1 MNHREAFGQYTVTGQ
16 SPTHHQTTKRRWT
29 ITCQSTDEHRDDASA
44 IKKSLTD
51 PPTFAHVFERHFE
64 SIHRYAQQ
72 RLGPGLADEIA
83 AETFTVAFDRRE
95 GYSADRPDARPW
107 LLGIATNL
115 MSRYFRAERRRLKA
129 YGAAGRSLPTVPDAD
144 GSLLGPN
151 VDPEIMAALRKL
163 TREDR
168 ETLLLMAWA
177 ELSYEEIA
185 DALGIPVGTVRSR
198 IFRARQRMR
207 GLLDVQPLRPTIAK
221 ERHRG

>member
-1 MNHREAFGQYTVTGQ
+1 MNHRAAFGQYTVTGR
-16 SPTHHQTTKRRWT
+16 SSTHHQTTKGRWT
-29 ITCQSTDEHRDDASA
+29 ITCQSTDEHGDDASA

-51 PPTFAHVFERHFE
+51 PATFAHVFERHFE
-64 SIHRYAQQ
+64 TIHRYAQQ

-83 AETFTVAFDRRE
+83 AETFTAAFDRRE
-95 GYSADRPDARPW
+95 GYDPSHIDARPW

-115 MSRYFRAERRRLKA
+115 MSRHWRAEGRRLKA
-129 YGAAGRSLPTVPDAD
+129 YAAAGRSLPAGPDAD
-144 GSLLGPN
+144 GSRIAPD
-151 VDPEIMAALRKL
+151 VDPDIMAALRKL

-185 DALGIPVGTVRSR
+185 DALSIPVGTVRSR
-198 IFRARQRMR
+198 IFRARRRMR